1 MPDQRPTPQWATDRL
16 IEIGGINRYG
26 DPNFRAVWGGSRTQ
40 KVGGRFTDVLDG
52 KVFEVVAVRE
62 LLKYHPFRW
71 HLEKWI
77 APEKYGSC
85 EQWYQSTW
93 NDVDQIHTCDSYP
106 ERGDYEHVFYLAQ
119 CPHIYQDEA
128 AFLAQHPLPDRG
140 QFIQFGAYTEAVVAW
155 QEERA
160 KGGIGEWCNYCKL
173 ACGEYIPLDGN
184 FHLFELQVNLFK
196 LSENVTEREQREA
209 LFEREFEKRKE
220 SRNRAATITK
230 NRMMAFGTVPHSY
243 VSDSNRRCSVPDA
256 KFNPRLYQPL
266 GKSKFQQM
274 KEEKAKVTLT

>member
-1 MPDQRPTPQWATDRL
+1 MPNAIPTPDWATERINAL
-16 IEIGGINRYG
+16 GGLNRYG
-26 DPNFRAVWGGSRTQ
+26 KPNWMIVWGGSRTQ
-40 KVGGRFTDVLDG
+40 KVGGVFKDVINGLVYD
-52 KVFEVVAVRE
+52 VPEVRE
-62 LLKYHPFRW
+62 LLKYHPERW
-71 HLEKWI
+71 HLERWI
-77 APEKYGSC
+77 APEKYGTC
-85 EQWYQSTW
+85 EQWYESTW
-93 NDVDQIHTCDSYP
+93 DSVANLHTCGDYP
-106 ERGDYEHVFYLAQ
+106 AEGDYEHVFYLAQ
-119 CPHIYQDEA
+119 CPHMYADES
-128 AFLAQHPLPDRG
+128 AFLAQHPLPNTSV
-140 QFIQFGAYTEAVVAW
+140 FIHGYDYAKAVSEW

-209 LFEREFEKRKE
+209 LFDREFEKRKE

-266 GKSKFQQM
+266 GKSKFQQI